1 MNETMEEVDEETRL
15 RARREMQRK
24 NLKLKREQLKYHK
37 IILESTQRQFFE
49 AQKISFWDGDKDS
62 GEWRSGVI
70 QCSPVCEI
78 IPYGES
84 STHKITGVIARLRES
99 SPYFVLDECRIK
111 RDECAFVGS
120 KTSYFA
126 VRQLTGFITF
136 QGKEY
141 VRLKWANKKREE
153 WVERSEYIQERP
165 SSERKRQKP
174 EVLTSTKIGE
184 LSDNPSERKVNV
196 DIVLSDKQ
204 EAYLKDIYQRMPTE
218 CEEFIERGDHKGA
231 FDVALREICFARSVD
246 FWTREVVSTYQTVIK
261 NIYLYQGDIDGN
273 LVDYLEIIEYE
284 DNLKLYASV
293 WQVDDD
299 GEMVLTRNGKVA
311 INKEPSSTLL
321 RLLGNSLDSTVFL
334 RIQHGTSRSL
344 ADAQELVHRQV
355 LTKMNEDRPYF
366 EARGAWK
373 KVKGDSDYD
382 GPRKLA
388 NLSLMWEKMVG
399 KRPGIILECNGR
411 LPIEMVKGVLSCVK
425 AKPVK
430 NSPAETKKRNK
441 CGIESCDS
449 FVHAICKSK
458 KFCFKHANPEHK
470 KRCIKCSKNYAQIG
484 GGFCRGC
491 FGGKQKAKEAL
502 KCVVCNLNAAH
513 RIGGKC
519 EGCLDVKCFDTN
531 RKRMR
536 KYK

>member
-1 MNETMEEVDEETRL
+1 MNKTMEEVDEETRL
-15 RARREMQRK
+15 RRRREMQRN

-37 IILESTQRQFFE
+37 IILESTQQQFFE
-49 AQKISFWDGDKDS
+49 AKKISFWDGDKDS
-62 GEWRSGVI
+62 GEWQSGVI

-84 STHKITGVIARLRES
+84 STLKITGVIARLRES

-246 FWTREVVSTYQTVIK
+246 FWTREVVSTYQTVIN
-261 NIYLYQGDIDGN
+261 NISFIK
-273 LVDYLEIIEYE
+273 EISMGI
-284 DNLKLYASV
+284 SPI
-293 WQVDDD
+293 
-299 GEMVLTRNGKVA
+299 T
-311 INKEPSSTLL
+311 
-321 RLLGNSLDSTVFL
+321 
-334 RIQHGTSRSL
+334 
-344 ADAQELVHRQV
+344 
-355 LTKMNEDRPYF
+355 
-366 EARGAWK
+366 WK
-373 KVKGDSDYD
+373 
-382 GPRKLA
+382 
-388 NLSLMWEKMVG
+388 
-399 KRPGIILECNGR
+399 
-411 LPIEMVKGVLSCVK
+411 
-425 AKPVK
+425 
-430 NSPAETKKRNK
+430 
-441 CGIESCDS
+441 
-449 FVHAICKSK
+449 
-458 KFCFKHANPEHK
+458 
-470 KRCIKCSKNYAQIG
+470 
-484 GGFCRGC
+484 
-491 FGGKQKAKEAL
+491 
-502 KCVVCNLNAAH
+502 
-513 RIGGKC
+513 
-519 EGCLDVKCFDTN
+519 
-531 RKRMR
+531 
-536 KYK
+536 